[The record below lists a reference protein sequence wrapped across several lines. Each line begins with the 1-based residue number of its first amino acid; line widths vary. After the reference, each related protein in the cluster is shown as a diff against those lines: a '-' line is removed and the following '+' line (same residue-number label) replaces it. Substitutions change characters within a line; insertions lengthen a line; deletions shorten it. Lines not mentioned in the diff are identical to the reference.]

1 MNGKLEIPDFFSALS
16 APILCAM
23 SNRFSS
29 KKGPSQRQ
37 LRAGEL
43 IRHALAEILQR
54 EPLRDPALA
63 GVSVTISEVRVTPD
77 LKKARIYA
85 VPLGGG
91 DEAGVIAGLNRTAA
105 YLRGLLGKKIDL
117 KSTPALKFMTAET
130 FAEAQKID
138 SLLARPEVARDL
150 GGE

>member
-1 MNGKLEIPDFFSALS
+1 
-16 APILCAM
+16 M
-23 SNRFSS
+23 SRFSS

-43 IRHALAEILQR
+43 IRHALSEILQR

-63 GVSVTISEVRVTPD
+63 GVSITVSEVRVTPD
-77 LKKARIYA
+77 LKQASVYA

-91 DEAGVIAGLNRTAA
+91 AEDETVKALNRVAP
-105 YLRGLLGKKIDL
+105 YLRGLLGKKIE
-117 KSTPALKFMTAET
+117 LKFTPELKFRCDET

-138 SLLARPEVARDL
+138 ALLARPDVARDL
-150 GGE
+150 QKK